1 MYMKKYQQGFTLIEL
16 MIVVAIIGI
25 LAAIAIPAY
34 QDYITKARYTEVT
47 SAATPFKLAVEEC
60 WQSVGVIA
68 DCDNGIT
75 GVPAAY
81 ASANGATASIAVA
94 DGVITVTPNV
104 YRNIVAAD
112 TLVMSPSNAP
122 GAVVV
127 APVAGNKIYWVMSG
141 GAVTK
146 GWVKN

>member
-1 MYMKKYQQGFTLIEL
+1 LIEL

-47 SAATPFKLAVEEC
+47 SAATPYKLAVEEC

-68 DCDNGIT
+68 DCDTGIS
-75 GVPAAY
+75 GIPAAY
-81 ASANGATASIAVA
+81 ASANGATASIAVT
-94 DGVITVTPNV
+94 DGAITVTPNV
-104 YRNIVAAD
+104 YKNIVAAD
-112 TLVMSPSNAP
+112 NLVMTPSNTP
-122 GAVVV
+122 GAVV

>member
-1 MYMKKYQQGFTLIEL
+1 MRKVQQGFTLIEL

-34 QDYITKARYTEVT
+34 QDYITKSRFTEVT
-47 SAATPFKLAVEEC
+47 GQAAPYKLGVEDC
-60 WQSVGVIA
+60 WQSLGDITV
-68 DCDNGIT
+68 CDAGGS

-81 ASANGATASIAVA
+81 ASGAGATATVGVT
-94 DGVITVTPNV
+94 DGVITVTPNA
-104 YRNIVAAD
+104 YKAIAAAD
-112 TLVMSPSNAP
+112 TLILTPSSTP
-122 GAVVV
+122 GVYA
-127 APVAGNKIYWVMSG
+127 APVVGQKIYFIMSG

>member
-1 MYMKKYQQGFTLIEL
+1 MKRVQQGFTLIEL

-25 LAAIAIPAY
+25 LAAVAIPAY

-47 SAATPFKLAVEEC
+47 GQVAPYKLGVEDC
-60 WQSVGVIA
+60 WQSLGDITL
-68 DCDNGIT
+68 CDAGSN

-81 ASANGATASIAVA
+81 ASANGATATVGVT
-94 DGVITVTPNV
+94 DGVITATPNA
-104 YRNIVAAD
+104 YKNIAATD
-112 TLVMSPSNAP
+112 TLILTPSNTP
-122 GAVVV
+122 GSVA
-127 APVAGNKIYWVMSG
+127 APVAGSKIYFVMSG